1 MASEILRNLFQQ
13 ANGLAFTS
21 TKDHPMLNINQK
33 YQLKKK
39 ARNGSCGFMVRLFRD
54 SLTGVYAC

>member
-39 ARNGSCGFMVRLFRD
+39 CQKCLLRFYGSPFP
-54 SLTGVYAC
+54 